1 MKPSTLI
8 MVLLLATLAVAV
20 TTPQSPFHLTGASF
34 ASASETSGGYTTT
47 SGSAK
52 SCTYGARYSS
62 YYRQCVRTVSNPI
75 D

>member
-34 ASASETSGGYTTT
+34 ASESGNGYSNASH
-47 SGSAK
+47 SAK
-52 SCTYGARYSS
+52 SCAYGSRYSS
-62 YYRQCVRTVSNPI
+62 YYRQCVRAVSNPN

>member
-1 MKPSTLI
+1 MKPSILI

-20 TTPQSPFHLTGASF
+20 TTPQSPFHLTGASL
-34 ASASETSGGYTTT
+34 ASEAGGGYTST

-62 YYRQCVRTVSNPI
+62 YYRQCVRAAVHTN